1 MGILKRKEGD
11 YYKGEFLNG
20 KRHGF
25 GEMKRGGVTYIG
37 NFIEDV
43 LDGWVNVLKEKREYK
58 CFFENGLE
66 DKNKS
71 ELIKWIIFI
80 NGNTKNY
87 LFFKFRIEAKISRY
101 RRNEFTQRDLKKIQ
115 TYINI
120 LLSGSKYI
128 EISEIGK
135 SDKIMWKN

>member
-1 MGILKRKEGD
+1 M
-11 YYKGEFLNG
+11 
-20 KRHGF
+20 
-25 GEMKRGGVTYIG
+25 
-37 NFIEDV
+37 
-43 LDGWVNVLKEKREYK
+43 KEKREYK
-58 CFFENGLE
+58 CFFENGIE

>member
-1 MGILKRKEGD
+1 MTGKGTKKIKANGFILQGDFVDGSLSGLGILKRKEDD

-71 ELIKWIIFI
+71 ELIK
-80 NGNTKNY
+80 
-87 LFFKFRIEAKISRY
+87 
-101 RRNEFTQRDLKKIQ
+101 
-115 TYINI
+115 
-120 LLSGSKYI
+120 
-128 EISEIGK
+128 
-135 SDKIMWKN
+135 